1 MRDAT
6 EPVITD
12 TPAADIGEPAVD
24 DVTLLGGDN
33 TSIEG
38 DNPPPE
44 GDANNPTEPELPE
57 KYELSMQE
65 GFVLDE
71 TAMAEFEPLLKEAKV
86 SKETAQKF
94 ADLHMKQMIAAREAD
109 KAMYADEV
117 KRWVSELKADPEIGG
132 AKLNENLAYGANV
145 IKKYGSDDVKRVLN
159 ETGLGSHPA
168 IVKMLVKVGRA
179 ISEDTFVDGSTT
191 NKEVSRERE
200 INSTAAL
207 LFDKSLGK

>member
-1 MRDAT
+1 MSDIT

-12 TPAADIGEPAVD
+12 TPPADTGKPTAD
-24 DVTLLGGDN
+24 DVTLLGCDDAPIVEDNIPPAGDV
-33 TSIEG
+33 
-38 DNPPPE
+38 DK
-44 GDANNPTEPELPE
+44 PTEPDLPE

-71 TAMAEFEPLLKEAKV
+71 AVMAEFEPLLKEAKV
-86 SKETAQKF
+86 SAETAQKF
-94 ADLHMKQMIAAREAD
+94 ADLHMKQMVAAREAD
-109 KAMYADEV
+109 KSMYADEV

-179 ISEDTFVDGSTT
+179 ISEDKFLDGSTAS
-191 NKEVSRERE
+191 KEVSRERE